1 MKRVFQKT
9 FVLLLMTTFRVMS
22 YIPFIG
28 KFGRLMYASCL
39 AGSADGLYFGE
50 RYQKAIKEYEHFL
63 HYAHGLEESPILAFQ
78 FSRAHEILALMYE
91 KGLGTNKN
99 ELKVEDII
107 FVPAAGVMEHMNIML
122 QPGPG
127 MKLIQNKHTQPFM
140 LFALLTGRAKARVF

>member
-39 AGSADGLYFGE
+39 VGSADGLYFGE

-91 KGLGTNKN
+91 KGLGTDKN
-99 ELKVEDII
+99 ELKAEEHYLR
-107 FVPAAGVMEHMNIML
+107 AGSRGNGAYEHNIATRSWHET
-122 QPGPG
+122 
-127 MKLIQNKHTQPFM
+127 HT
-140 LFALLTGRAKARVF
+140 K